1 MYKILPVFF
10 VTSDVIK
17 QNPLTVNGKDNG
29 KLLPLSSLEQH
40 IVNTIRTMELHKVC
54 SKNII
59 NSKADSITR
68 VILYLIHVFKPRST
82 LILTS
87 MCNVELNIKNYLRYD
102 NELAKSDRYDLVI
115 SDFSDDKLAEF
126 AQIACT
132 WKFYINNNYNLKY
145 DSFSKN
151 IIDLNPKTSLRSYL
165 PLTDKEFIDTY
176 IRNKRENN
184 DSMLISVGPANR
196 GALTTMNVVNADP
209 INQIIIT
216 NDDLFSSSSSSSSF
230 SSSEEVTDKIFDQ
243 KTIVCMMKT
252 AYGIGYAAINL
263 LIDLQEDVYVVFD
276 YDNIYKLEY
285 KHLPMI
291 YYELEELD
299 EPLDWTMNEI
309 LNLSDRHCHEFGNKF
324 AKKIDIIDLISMC
337 ISKDDRPNTFVL
349 VSQAKLIHDL
359 DINEVDELL
368 ISYFNNMRLL
378 AIAEPHTKI
387 HINEA
392 K

>member
-40 IVNTIRTMELHKVC
+40 IVNTVRTMELHRVC

-68 VILYLIHVFKPRST
+68 VILYLIHMFKPRST

-87 MCNVELNIKNYLRYD
+87 KCNVELNIKNYLRYD
-102 NELAKSDRYDLVI
+102 NELAKSNKYDLVI
-115 SDFSDDKLAEF
+115 SDFTDDKLPEF
-126 AQIACT
+126 TQFECT
-132 WKFYINNNYNLKY
+132 WKFYISNNYNLKY
-145 DSFSKN
+145 DAFSKN
-151 IIDLNPKTSLRSYL
+151 IIDLNPKISLRSYL

-184 DSMLISVGPANR
+184 DAIAK
-196 GALTTMNVVNADP
+196 
-209 INQIIIT
+209 QIIMT
-216 NDDLFSSSSSSSSF
+216 NNDNSESSSF
-230 SSSEEVTDKIFDQ
+230 SSSDIISFSSSEDSHDDVYVDEIFER

-252 AYGIGYAAINL
+252 HYGISYAAINL
-263 LIDLQEDVYVVFD
+263 LTDLQEDVYVVYD
-276 YDNIYKLEY
+276 YDNIYQLQY
-285 KHLPMI
+285 KHLPLI

-299 EPLDWTMNEI
+299 EPLDWTMAEI
-309 LNLSDRHCHEFGNKF
+309 LNLSDRHCHEFGNRF

-337 ISKDDRPNTFVL
+337 MTKEDRPNTFVL

-378 AIAEPHTKI
+378 AIAEPNTKI
-387 HINEA
+387 YINEA

>member
-40 IVNTIRTMELHKVC
+40 IVNTVRTMELHRVC

-68 VILYLIHVFKPRST
+68 VILYLIHMFKPRST

-87 MCNVELNIKNYLRYD
+87 KCNVELNIKNYLRYD
-102 NELAKSDRYDLVI
+102 NELAKSNKYDLVI
-115 SDFSDDKLAEF
+115 SDFTDDKLPEF
-126 AQIACT
+126 TQFECT
-132 WKFYINNNYNLKY
+132 WKFYISNNYNLKY

-184 DSMLISVGPANR
+184 DAI
-196 GALTTMNVVNADP
+196 TK
-209 INQIIIT
+209 QIIIT
-216 NDDLFSSSSSSSSF
+216 NNNDSSSSSF
-230 SSSEEVTDKIFDQ
+230 SSSDIISFSSSSEEDRDVYVDEIFER

-252 AYGIGYAAINL
+252 HYGISYAAINL
-263 LIDLQEDVYVVFD
+263 LTDLQEDVYVVYD
-276 YDNIYKLEY
+276 YDNIYQLEY
-285 KHLPMI
+285 KHLPLI

-299 EPLDWTMNEI
+299 EPLDWTMAEI
-309 LNLSDRHCHEFGNKF
+309 LNLSDRHCHEFGNRF
-324 AKKIDIIDLISMC
+324 AKKIDIIDLITMC
-337 ISKDDRPNTFVL
+337 ITKEDRPNTFIL

-378 AIAEPHTKI
+378 AIAEPNTKI
-387 HINEA
+387 YINEA

>member
-40 IVNTIRTMELHKVC
+40 IVNTVRTMELHRVC

-68 VILYLIHVFKPRST
+68 VILYLIHMFKPRST

-87 MCNVELNIKNYLRYD
+87 KCNVELNIKNYLRYD
-102 NELAKSDRYDLVI
+102 NELAKDNKYDLVI
-115 SDFSDDKLAEF
+115 SDFTDDKLPEF
-126 AQIACT
+126 TQFECT

-145 DSFSKN
+145 DAFSKN

-184 DSMLISVGPANR
+184 DAIAK
-196 GALTTMNVVNADP
+196 
-209 INQIIIT
+209 QIILT
-216 NDDLFSSSSSSSSF
+216 NNDNSESSSF
-230 SSSEEVTDKIFDQ
+230 SSSETEDSRGDVYVDELFER

-252 AYGIGYAAINL
+252 HYGISYAAINL
-263 LIDLQEDVYVVFD
+263 LIDLQEDVYVVYD
-276 YDNIYKLEY
+276 YDNIYQLEY
-285 KHLPMI
+285 KHLPLI

-299 EPLDWTMNEI
+299 EPLDWTMAEI
-309 LNLSDRHCHEFGNKF
+309 LNLSDRHCHEFGNRF
-324 AKKIDIIDLISMC
+324 AKKIDIIDLITMC
-337 ISKDDRPNTFVL
+337 ITKEDRPNTFIL

-378 AIAEPHTKI
+378 AIAEPNTKI
-387 HINEA
+387 YINEA

>member
-40 IVNTIRTMELHKVC
+40 IVNTVRTMELHRVC

-68 VILYLIHVFKPRST
+68 VILYLIHMFKPRST

-87 MCNVELNIKNYLRYD
+87 KCNVELNIKNYLRYD
-102 NELAKSDRYDLVI
+102 NELAKSNKYDLVI
-115 SDFSDDKLAEF
+115 SDFTDDKLPEF
-126 AQIACT
+126 TQFECT
-132 WKFYINNNYNLKY
+132 WKFYISNNYNLKY

-184 DSMLISVGPANR
+184 DAIVK
-196 GALTTMNVVNADP
+196 
-209 INQIIIT
+209 QIILT
-216 NDDLFSSSSSSSSF
+216 NNDSDSSSF
-230 SSSEEVTDKIFDQ
+230 SSSDIISFSSSNESSDDKRNDVYVDEIFER

-252 AYGIGYAAINL
+252 HYGISYAAINL
-263 LIDLQEDVYVVFD
+263 LTDLQE
-276 YDNIYKLEY
+276 
-285 KHLPMI
+285 
-291 YYELEELD
+291 
-299 EPLDWTMNEI
+299 
-309 LNLSDRHCHEFGNKF
+309 
-324 AKKIDIIDLISMC
+324 
-337 ISKDDRPNTFVL
+337 
-349 VSQAKLIHDL
+349 
-359 DINEVDELL
+359 
-368 ISYFNNMRLL
+368 
-378 AIAEPHTKI
+378 
-387 HINEA
+387 
-392 K
+392 

>member
-40 IVNTIRTMELHKVC
+40 IVNIVRTMDLHRVC

-68 VILYLIHVFKPRST
+68 VILYLIHMFKPRST

-87 MCNVELNIKNYLRYD
+87 ECNVELNIKNYLRYD
-102 NELAKSDRYDLVI
+102 NELAKSNKYDLVI
-115 SDFSDDKLAEF
+115 SDFTDDKLPEF
-126 AQIACT
+126 TQFECT
-132 WKFYINNNYNLKY
+132 WKFYISNNYNLKY
-145 DSFSKN
+145 DAFSKN

-184 DSMLISVGPANR
+184 DAI
-196 GALTTMNVVNADP
+196 
-209 INQIIIT
+209 IKQIIMT
-216 NDDLFSSSSSSSSF
+216 NNDSDSSSF
-230 SSSEEVTDKIFDQ
+230 SSSDIISFSSSSSTEDSRGDVYVDELFER

-252 AYGIGYAAINL
+252 HYGISYAAINL
-263 LIDLQEDVYVVFD
+263 LTDLQEDVYVVYD
-276 YDNIYKLEY
+276 YDNIYQLQY
-285 KHLPMI
+285 KHLPLI

-299 EPLDWTMNEI
+299 EPLDWTMAEI
-309 LNLSDRHCHEFGNKF
+309 LNLSDRHCHEFGNRF
-324 AKKIDIIDLISMC
+324 AKKIDIIDLITMC
-337 ISKDDRPNTFVL
+337 ITKEDRPNTFVL

-378 AIAEPHTKI
+378 AIAEPNTKI
-387 HINEA
+387 YINEA

>member
-40 IVNTIRTMELHKVC
+40 IVNTVRTMDLHRVC

-68 VILYLIHVFKPRST
+68 VILYLIHMFKPRST
-82 LILTS
+82 LIITS
-87 MCNVELNIKNYLRYD
+87 KCNVELNIKNYLRYD
-102 NELAKSDRYDLVI
+102 NELAKNNKYDLVI
-115 SDFSDDKLAEF
+115 SDFTDDKLPEF
-126 AQIACT
+126 TQFECT
-132 WKFYINNNYNLKY
+132 WKFYISNNYNLKY
-145 DSFSKN
+145 DAFSKN

-184 DSMLISVGPANR
+184 DTIAK
-196 GALTTMNVVNADP
+196 
-209 INQIIIT
+209 QIILT
-216 NDDLFSSSSSSSSF
+216 NNNDSSSF
-230 SSSEEVTDKIFDQ
+230 SSSDIISFSTSSSSEIEDSRGDVYVDELFER

-252 AYGIGYAAINL
+252 HYGISYAAINL
-263 LIDLQEDVYVVFD
+263 LTDLQEDVYVVYD
-276 YDNIYKLEY
+276 YDNIYQLQY
-285 KHLPMI
+285 KHLPLI

-299 EPLDWTMNEI
+299 EPLDWTMAEI
-309 LNLSDRHCHEFGNKF
+309 LNLSDRHCHEFGNRF

-337 ISKDDRPNTFVL
+337 ITKEDRPNTFVL

-378 AIAEPHTKI
+378 AIAEPNTKI
-387 HINEA
+387 YINEA